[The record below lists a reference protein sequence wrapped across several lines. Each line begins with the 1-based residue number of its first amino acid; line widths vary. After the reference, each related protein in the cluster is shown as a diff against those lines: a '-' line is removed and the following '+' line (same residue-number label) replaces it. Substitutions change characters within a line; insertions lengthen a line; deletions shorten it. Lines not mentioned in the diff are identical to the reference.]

1 MDNQKMRGRS
11 EEELI
16 NGIKI
21 VNAFSDDMNVKPGL
35 EKCAT
40 TCLKRGVVHERAA
53 HRKHNRTRN

>member
-1 MDNQKMRGRS
+1 MRGRS